1 MTSAPP
7 IVTLTLNP
15 ALDLSTATDRVVPEH
30 KLRCTAGRT
39 DAGGGGIN
47 VSRVIGRLGGR
58 TLAVYAVGGP
68 TGEALRRLVD
78 AERMPG
84 LAIPIEGPTRQN
96 VTVDES
102 STGRQFRFV
111 LPGAP
116 MAEAEWSACLDA
128 AASAVVEG
136 GYLVAS
142 GSLAPGIP
150 TDVYA
155 RLARSMREQGVR
167 LVVDASGPALAAAL
181 EQGVHLVKPSGR
193 ELGELVGRELPDRE
207 AKVAAAQEL
216 VARGAA
222 QIVALTLGGD
232 GAVLVSAEGVVHQSV
247 PPIEVR
253 STVGAGD
260 SFLAAMV
267 LRMAQGRSP
276 LEAFRAGVA
285 AGSATAM
292 SEGTGLCARDDVE
305 RLERQ
310 LAG

>member
-1 MTSAPP
+1 MTEPAP

-15 ALDLSTATDRVVPEH
+15 ALDLSTATERVDPEH
-30 KLRCTAGRT
+30 KLRCTTGRT
-39 DAGGGGIN
+39 EAGGGGIN
-47 VSRVIGRLGGR
+47 VSRVIARLGGP
-58 TLAVYAVGGP
+58 TLAVYAAGGP
-68 TGEALRRLVD
+68 TGEALHRLVD
-78 AERMPG
+78 AEGMPG

-116 MAEAEWSACLDA
+116 MAEAEWGACLDA
-128 AASAVVEG
+128 AESAVVDG
-136 GYLVAS
+136 GWLVAS

-150 TDVYA
+150 HDAYA
-155 RLARSMREQGVR
+155 RLARRMRARGVR

-181 EQGVHLVKPSGR
+181 DEGVHLVKPSGR

-207 AKVAAAQEL
+207 AKVAAALEL

-222 QIVALTLGGD
+222 QVVALTLGAD
-232 GAVLVSAEGVVHQSV
+232 GAVLVSAEGVVPQSV
-247 PPIEVR
+247 PPVEVR

-267 LRMAQGRSP
+267 LRMAQGRP
-276 LEAFRAGVA
+276 LLEAFRAGVA
-285 AGSATAM
+285 AGTATAM
-292 SEGTGLCARDDVE
+292 SEGTGLCTRADVE

-310 LAG
+310 LEG

>member
-15 ALDLSTATDRVVPEH
+15 ALDLSTATERVVPEH
-30 KLRCTAGRT
+30 KLRCSAGRT

-116 MAEAEWSACLDA
+116 MTEAEWSACLDA

-167 LVVDASGPALAAAL
+167 LVVDASGPALA
-181 EQGVHLVKPSGR
+181 EGVHLVKPSGR

-207 AKVAAAQEL
+207 AKVRAAQEL
-216 VARGAA
+216 VARGSA
-222 QIVALTLGGD
+222 QNVALTLGGD
-232 GAVLVSAEGVVHQSV
+232 GAVLVTAEGVVEQSV
-247 PPIEVR
+247 PPVEVR

-267 LRMAQGRSP
+267 LRMAQGRP
-276 LEAFRAGVA
+276 LLEAFRAGVA
-285 AGSATAM
+285 AGTATAM
-292 SEGTGLCARDDVE
+292 SEGTGLCTRVDVE